1 MENEL
6 HVLQINNMSLSVFS
20 SDDRLLV
27 NTEWAYTVR
36 LPLPCLLPHQKVI
49 VKIIPFGPALLPSH
63 AGYSGAG
70 LSQTWNCGG
79 FWGVLEL
86 LSLEY
91 VSINMG

>member
-6 HVLQINNMSLSVFS
+6 HVLKINNMSLSVFS
-20 SDDRLLV
+20 SDDRRLG

-36 LPLPCLLPHQKVI
+36 LPLPGLLLHQKVI
-49 VKIIPFGPALLPSH
+49 VKIVPFGPALLSSH
-63 AGYSGAG
+63 AGCSGAA
-70 LSQTWNCGG
+70 LSQTWNCGR

-91 VSINMG
+91 VSISME